1 MSLVKRYIGVFVL
14 SVFTF
19 TLSQNAFAQDVDE
32 LMEENQEL
40 MDEIEELNETI
51 VNLEEQIAELEA
63 MIESL
68 SEDEEAVEADSDAEE
83 SDGYGIGDAFEVNG
97 VTLRVEDAY
106 YTDER
111 NEFVDNSP
119 DQVLMLEIFYDNN
132 SGDDYSPAFDF
143 NVYYDGTLADTHP
156 VGDIILDSV
165 SDGRNSSGT
174 LAFEIMGEPKTI
186 ELEYSQLLDL
196 FSDSETIIVDVT
208 PE

>member
-1 MSLVKRYIGVFVL
+1 MSLVQRYMSVFVL
-14 SVFTF
+14 GVFTF

-68 SEDEEAVEADSDAEE
+68 TEDEEAVEADNDADE
-83 SDGYGIGDAFEVNG
+83 SDRYGIGDEFEVNG

-106 YTDER
+106 YTDQR
-111 NEFVDNSP
+111 NEFVDISP
-119 DQVLMLEIFYDNN
+119 DQVLMIEIFYENN
-132 SGDDYSPAFDF
+132 SGEDYSPAFDF

-156 VGDIILDSV
+156 VGDIILDNV

-174 LAFEIMGEPKTI
+174 LAFEIMGEPETI

-196 FSDSETIIVDVT
+196 FSDSESIIVDVT